1 MSMRP
6 REQKPSAVAS
16 TPTDL
21 PAAGLEWKDLTETE
35 RSAASLGVDPEQ
47 WRPIGF
53 LNTAHYETLLKANA
67 LDDSLARK
75 LEAFK
80 SVATADGN

>member
-6 REQKPSAVAS
+6 NQQKPSVLAS

-21 PAAGLEWKDLTETE
+21 PAALEWKDLTDTE
-35 RSAASLGVDPEQ
+35 KSAASLGVNPEH

-53 LNTAHYETLLKANA
+53 LNTAHYETLLKSNA
-67 LDDSLARK
+67 LDESLARK

-80 SVATADGN
+80 SVATAGGD

>member
-6 REQKPSAVAS
+6 NQQKPSAVAQ

-21 PAAGLEWKDLTETE
+21 PAAGLEWKDLNETE
-35 RSAASLGVDPEQ
+35 KSAASLGVNPDS

-53 LNTAHYETLLKANA
+53 LNASHYETLLKSNA
-67 LDDSLARK
+67 LDDTLARK

-80 SVATADGN
+80 SVATAGGD

>member
-6 REQKPSAVAS
+6 REQKPSAVAQ

-21 PAAGLEWKDLTETE
+21 PAALDWKDLSETE
-35 RSAASLGVDPEQ
+35 KSAASLGVDPEQ

-53 LNTAHYETLLKANA
+53 LNTAHYETLLKSNA
-67 LDDSLARK
+67 LDESLAQK

>member
-6 REQKPSAVAS
+6 NQQKPSAVAS

-21 PAAGLEWKDLTETE
+21 PAALDWKDLNETE
-35 RSAASLGVDPEQ
+35 KSAASLGVNPDS

-53 LNTAHYETLLKANA
+53 LNASHYETLLKSNA
-67 LDDSLARK
+67 LDESLAQK

-80 SVATADGN
+80 SVAAAGGD